1 MSLLSTLR
9 FTFFTPRHV
18 FVHVH
23 HLSTAATISPPRT
36 YASALALLSTL
47 QSNRAITASICS
59 SNASAKYKLAIPQML
74 SWAHKAGYPV
84 SDLPATGLRCIHV
97 AGTKGKG
104 SVSVMVENILLQY
117 RRTGN
122 ELIIGKVGLYTSPH
136 LIHVRERIRID
147 GVPISEELFTRYFY
161 DLWDRL
167 CGAGV
172 ETGGEKPGY
181 FRYLTLL
188 ALHAFVQEG
197 VRTAVVECGI
207 GGEYDSTNILPADM
221 VTATGITS
229 LGIDHEGML
238 GKTIAE
244 IAWHKGGV
252 VKSGVPAF
260 TVPQEPE
267 AMAVLEQRAQQ
278 KGVQLKVVKRLPG
291 LDSGEVK
298 LGLEGDFQKDNAS
311 LAVALASS
319 HLQRVEIV
327 EPSTSNLPD
336 QFLTGLESVSWPA
349 RCQYIPD
356 GTTEWL
362 IDGAHTSK
370 SLAATAQWFKERVAQ
385 AYRSEKPPTAAM
397 LIFNQADRDA
407 VALLK
412 DLFLALQDGP
422 EQRSYL
428 NTPPPLKRYTTGLEG
443 KPSTRKLP
451 AFGLGQKIFTYAAFC
466 TNHVWN
472 DKQDVDTSVQQ
483 DLANLYTHLD
493 SNELCEAY
501 GSVEQAVDL
510 AYRVSEGDERVL
522 VLVTG
527 SLHLAGGVLE
537 VIEQRRAEGKRKELG
552 YSA

>member
-1 MSLLSTLR
+1 MS
-9 FTFFTPRHV
+9 P
-18 FVHVH
+18 
-23 HLSTAATISPPRT
+23 ART

-47 QSNRAITASICS
+47 QSNRAITASISS
-59 SNASAKYKLAIPQML
+59 SNASAAYKLAIPQML
-74 SWAHKAGYPV
+74 SWARKAGYPA

-117 RRTGN
+117 WRTRN
-122 ELIIGKVGLYTSPH
+122 ESAMGRVGLYTSPH

-147 GVPISEELFTRYFY
+147 GLPISEELFTRYFY
-161 DLWDRL
+161 DLWDRF

-172 ETGGEKPGY
+172 EKGGEKPSY
-181 FRYLTLL
+181 FRFLTLL

-229 LGIDHEGML
+229 LGIDHKGML
-238 GKTIAE
+238 GETIAE

-252 VKSGVPAF
+252 MKSGVPAF
-260 TVPQEPE
+260 TVPQESD
-267 AMAVLEQRAQQ
+267 AMTVLEQRAQE
-278 KGVQLKVVKRLPG
+278 KGVELKLVKRLPA

-311 LAVALASS
+311 LAVALAFS
-319 HLQRVEIV
+319 HLQTAEIA
-327 EPSTSNLPD
+327 EPPTSSKLPNE
-336 QFLTGLESVSWPA
+336 FLTGLQAVSWPA
-349 RCQYIPD
+349 RCQYIAD

-362 IDGAHTSK
+362 IDGAHTSN
-370 SLAATAQWFKERVAQ
+370 SIAATAHWFREKVAQ
-385 AYRSEKPPTAAM
+385 AYRSEKLPTAAM

-407 VALLK
+407 EALLT
-412 DLFLALQDGP
+412 DLFRALRNESKERTGL
-422 EQRSYL
+422 RS
-428 NTPPPLKRYTTGLEG
+428 PPP
-443 KPSTRKLP
+443 PKLSDGEFLGMPYSRARP
-451 AFGLGQKIFTYAAFC
+451 AMGLGQKIFTHAAFC
-466 TNHVWN
+466 TNRVWN
-472 DKQDVDTSVQQ
+472 DEQEVNTGVQQ
-483 DLANLYTHLD
+483 GLASLYTELD
-493 SNELCEAY
+493 SNQLCEVF

-510 AYRVSEGDERVL
+510 AYRVSEGNERVL

-537 VIEQRRAEGKRKELG
+537 VIERRRAEGKR
-552 YSA
+552 